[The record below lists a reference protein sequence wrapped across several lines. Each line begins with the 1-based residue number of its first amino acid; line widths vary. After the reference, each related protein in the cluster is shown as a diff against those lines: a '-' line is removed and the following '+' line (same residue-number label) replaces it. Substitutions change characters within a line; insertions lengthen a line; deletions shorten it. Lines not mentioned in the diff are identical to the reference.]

1 MNVIVPKVMN
11 LRSTLDH
18 FKAIDPVETNISLMV
33 RPVSIT
39 FITINMKVTDLTFVL
54 ANASFR

>member
-1 MNVIVPKVMN
+1 MIVPKVMN

-39 FITINMKVTDLTFVL
+39 HITINMKVTDLTFVL